1 MDILIGENFSLL
13 EYMKIIV
20 GHPSNYILICRSVE
34 VSIEINQT
42 EDIIGQDE
50 ITIKDEK
57 VS

>member
-1 MDILIGENFSLL
+1 MDISTGENFSLL

-20 GHPSNYILICRSVE
+20 EHPSNYIMVCRSVE

-42 EDIIGQDE
+42 EDIIEQDE